1 MSCSVSADGRTDCL
15 EPTAGVLG
23 RVSSAPILSGQSRS
37 AHIGRCTQTHNL
49 FNSLSGLPA
58 LMNEWRRLEAWPIF
72 RDQSR
77 YWHIDP
83 SELSAL
89 LPREVMP
96 GDSLSPS
103 VAHFVIIVRRA
114 SRRGN
119 LFPPTPPP
127 PIPLS
132 YAPLLPSSPTPSLF
146 CTGSYHSLLL
156 FSHLSSPLRR
166 RTLIDKWRLS
176 KFVNIVK
183 SSNPLGGVGCW
194 ERG

>member
-15 EPTAGVLG
+15 ETTAGELG

-49 FNSLSGLPA
+49 FNSLSGLSA

-72 RDQSR
+72 RDQSH

-96 GDSLSPS
+96 GDSLSPP

-114 SRRGN
+114 SRQGN
-119 LFPPTPPP
+119 LFPPPTPRPP

-132 YAPLLPSSPTPSLF
+132 YTPFPPSSPTPSLF
-146 CTGSYHSLLL
+146 LYRVLPL
-156 FSHLSSPLRR
+156 FITFLPPFPAPKEANFDR
-166 RTLIDKWRLS
+166 
-176 KFVNIVK
+176 
-183 SSNPLGGVGCW
+183 
-194 ERG
+194 